1 MEGAMDPR
9 LEKEIYELHSG
20 VCSALADPKRI
31 MLLYPRAGGRRNVG
45 ELSEEHG
52 PPQPTTSR
60 HLKVLRERG
69 LVVAERDGTT
79 IYYALSDHKL
89 IEALDLL
96 RAVLR
101 GVYTRRAAVVDLTE

>member
-1 MEGAMDPR
+1 MDPR
-9 LEKEIYELHSG
+9 LVREIEELHNG

-31 MLLYPRAGGRRNVG
+31 MLLYTLAEGRRNVG
-45 ELSEEHG
+45 EMADELG
-52 PPQPTTSR
+52 LPQPTTSR

-69 LVVAERDGTT
+69 LVVTERDGTA
-79 IYYALSDHKL
+79 IYYALADRKL

-96 RAVLR
+96 RSVLR

>member
-31 MLLYPRAGGRRNVG
+31 MLLYTLSYGRRNVG
-45 ELSEEHG
+45 ELAEEHG
-52 PPQPTTSR
+52 LPQPTTSR

-69 LVVAERDGTT
+69 LVVTERDGSA
-79 IYYALSDHKL
+79 IYYALADRKL

-96 RAVLR
+96 RSVLR
-101 GVYTRRAAVVDLTE
+101 GVYTRRAAVVDPTE

>member
-1 MEGAMDPR
+1 MDPR

-31 MLLYPRAGGRRNVG
+31 MLLYTLAGGRRNVG

-52 PPQPTTSR
+52 LPQPTTSR
-60 HLKVLRERG
+60 HLK
-69 LVVAERDGTT
+69 LVVTERDGPA
-79 IYYALSDHKL
+79 IYYALADRKL

-96 RAVLR
+96 RSVLR